1 MVPDDQG
8 VARATAHYPSAD
20 ITPAQFEQFVSD
32 TFQSVRTIVND
43 LKVTLHDKIVGVDG
57 EYDFDAT
64 IRFSM
69 GGMNFL
75 TLIEAKRHKNPIKRE
90 LVQVLNDKLRS
101 VGAQKGVM
109 ISTAPYQSGALEYA
123 KVHGIALVT
132 VTEGRFTY
140 ETKAAYGVPPMTRQQ
155 AKERFG
161 LPDFVGHAYESG
173 EEPGSTRV
181 ILISSEYPNYVAEV
195 LLGVEAQRSEP

>member
-1 MVPDDQG
+1 M
-8 VARATAHYPSAD
+8 
-20 ITPAQFEQFVSD
+20 
-32 TFQSVRTIVND
+32 
-43 LKVTLHDKIVGVDG
+43 GVDG

-64 IRFSM
+64 VRFSM

-75 TLIEAKRHKNPIKRE
+75 VLAEAKRHKNPVKRE

-101 VGAQKGVM
+101 VGAQKAVM

-155 AKERFG
+155 ARERLG
-161 LPDFVGHAYESG
+161 LPDFVGHAYGPG
-173 EEPGSTRV
+173 EEEGSTRV
-181 ILISSEYPNYVAEV
+181 TLISPEYPDCIAEV
-195 LLGVEAQRSEP
+195 LLGIEAAPSEP